1 MSAALKVTNLLS
13 NALTGNGSATALG
26 RSKNINIFVRWPTG
40 TSAGSVVL
48 EQAPYKEFAGTWS
61 NLTTFTW
68 ATANSIDSF
77 RGTGPFG
84 AIRARIGTTVVSSGD
99 GVYVEMWEN

>member
-1 MSAALKVTNLLS
+1 MSALKVTNLLT
-13 NALTGNGSATALG
+13 NVLTGNGAATPLN
-26 RSKNINIFVRWPTG
+26 SSSHFNINVTWPTG
-40 TSAGSVVL
+40 TSAGSVIL
-48 EQAPYKEFAGTWS
+48 ECAPSKDYAGTWS

-68 ATANSIDSF
+68 ATANSVDSW

-99 GVYVEMWEN
+99 GVSVDMWEN